1 MSTEVM
7 EHKLRFGE
15 GEIMEFIECHANFL
29 LLSLSEED
37 VSLSEVM
44 ITNADDVQR
53 IIDVLELHKARMR

>member
-1 MSTEVM
+1 M